1 MIGTLKRIVAYDK
14 QRKPSFL
21 SQVRLSADKGIPG
34 DRHRDDDLDPI
45 SVWFYPPDIGAL
57 GSWPPPEQRKGL
69 CTVKFRA
76 NLMVEPAA
84 DGQIMPNLKVGDP
97 IRVGDAVLAI
107 HSKKPCYDQCPLAAS
122 GKAYGLKDNVYFTSV
137 TKSGTIGV
145 GSGIE
150 K

>member
-34 DRHRDDDLDPI
+34 DRHRDDDRDPI

-97 IRVGDAVLAI
+97 IRVGRCCSCHPQQKTV
-107 HSKKPCYDQCPLAAS
+107 KKLFCVFVAFFFFYLFDCQR
-122 GKAYGLKDNVYFTSV
+122 
-137 TKSGTIGV
+137 
-145 GSGIE
+145 
-150 K
+150 

>member
-21 SQVRLSADKGIPG
+21 SQVLLSAGKGIPG
-34 DRHRDDDLDPI
+34 DRHWDDDRDPI
-45 SVWFYPPDIGAL
+45 SVWFYPPDIEDL

-76 NLMVEPAA
+76 NLMVEPVPGRQNTA
-84 DGQIMPNLKVGDP
+84 NLAVGDLL
-97 IRVGDAVLAI
+97 RVGDAVLAI
-107 HSKKPCYDQCPLAAS
+107 HNKKPCYDQCPLVAS
-122 GKAYGLKDNVYFTSV
+122 GKACGLKDNVYFTSV
-137 TKSGTIGV
+137 TRSGTISV
-145 GSGIE
+145 GGRVE